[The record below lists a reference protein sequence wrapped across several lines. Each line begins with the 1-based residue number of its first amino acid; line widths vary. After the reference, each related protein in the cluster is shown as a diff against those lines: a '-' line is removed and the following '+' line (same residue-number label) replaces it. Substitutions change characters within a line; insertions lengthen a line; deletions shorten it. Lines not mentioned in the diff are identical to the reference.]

1 MGKFYN
7 WVLGIIGIFTIIGS
21 IVYIF
26 LVTAN
31 KNDIRNT
38 DNYEVVEFTHK
49 NHDYIF
55 VKIGMGKSGTG
66 GLVHDPDCKFC
77 NNNK

>member
-1 MGKFYN
+1 MKELYV
-7 WVLGIIGIFTIIGS
+7 WIVCIAS
-21 IVYIF
+21 IVGLIAFLF
-26 LVTAN
+26 LVTIKA
-31 KNDIRNT
+31 NDIHNS

>member
-1 MGKFYN
+1 MKKYKEYI
-7 WVLGIIGIFTIIGS
+7 WSIICVLVVIGLIIWLGVS
-21 IVYIF
+21 SV
-26 LVTAN
+26 
-31 KNDIRNT
+31 KMNDISNS

-55 VKIGMGKSGTG
+55 VKIGKGNERIG

-77 NNNK
+77 NE